1 MPVVSDSSPLIWLAK
16 AGRIRLLQEL
26 FEEVLVPSEVYNEV
40 VSEGLKAG
48 FSDALAVEEA
58 VKEGWMK
65 VVSLAANDEETS
77 SRISVGAK
85 EIHLGEAQAIAFARS
100 TGETLLMD
108 ESSGRTLAEALGVR
122 VRGTLFV
129 VLRSLRRG
137 HLSKR
142 EAKDM
147 ISGMVSKGFRLEPRL
162 LTKVLEEIERFQ
174 S

>member
-1 MPVVSDSSPLIWLAK
+1 MPVVSDSGPLIWLAK

-26 FEEVLVPSEVYNEV
+26 FEEVLVPLEVYNEV
-40 VSEGLKAG
+40 VPGGLKAG
-48 FSDALAVEEA
+48 FSDALAVEES

-65 VVSLAANDEETS
+65 IVSLAANDKETS
-77 SRISVGAK
+77 SRISVSAK
-85 EIHLGEAQAIAFARS
+85 EIHLGEAQAIALAR
-100 TGETLLMD
+100 GMEAMLLMD
-108 ESSGRTLAEALGVR
+108 ESSGRALAEALGVR
-122 VRGTLFV
+122 VRGTLYV

-142 EAKDM
+142 EAKDT

-174 S
+174 G